1 MEEAQSLLVPK
12 KRPPKLSLAKPP
24 ACGIRPLALEGADVA
39 HAVGAPVILR
49 GVDLELG
56 RGQRAILTLE
66 LKLPLTLGLTLTLAL
81 HLTGQRAILRGPN
94 GAGKSTLLKALSG
107 KLPLAA
113 GQRIEDERLRLG
125 VFAQDLAQELPQQ
138 ELALSYVE
146 DSVRAFDATVTS
158 ERCRTVMGSP

>member
-39 HAVGAPVILR
+39 HVVGAPVILR
-49 GVDLELG
+49 GVDLELS
-56 RGQRAILTLE
+56 R
-66 LKLPLTLGLTLTLAL
+66 
-81 HLTGQRAILRGPN
+81 GQRAILRGPN

-125 VFAQDLAQELPQQ
+125 VFAQDLAQELPYPISPYISPISPYISP
-138 ELALSYVE
+138 AGPRAGATLSE
-146 DSVRAFDATVTS
+146 TS
-158 ERCRTVMGSP
+158 